1 MVPTGQFSDL
11 RDFLNVLEA
20 TANLVHFGE
29 ELSTW
34 CEIPAAIEYIA
45 RHIGKTVV
53 FNKVKGY
60 GIPVVGNLFA
70 TRKHLAIAFRVREE
84 ELEQTYLTR
93 AENPIKPK
101 MVDTGPVQEMVTKDD
116 VDIQQSI
123 PVLTYHEK
131 DVGPYMTS
139 AVTVAK
145 DPETGIRG
153 MGVHRIQIKSRDTIG
168 IFLATPPLS
177 NFLAKSEAAGEP
189 LDIAIASGVDPLTF
203 CAAIFSAPKGVDKF
217 DIAGG
222 FAQAP
227 TELVKCCSVDL
238 EVPANAEFVLEGH
251 IIPRVREREG
261 PFGESTGYYM
271 TFDNP
276 VGKITAITHRS
287 KPIYY
292 GLVPFTGEEEILAQI
307 MTRRYL
313 FKTTREAVPD
323 VSVLDLS
330 SLGIAGLCVVQIDK
344 KREEDALKVIDH
356 LLLAPHVKVGVV
368 VDRDV
373 NIFELNE
380 VAWAITTRVRPD
392 KDVTIK
398 SGLPGS
404 VIDPSVGGLEKGELG
419 RLVGQSAKLGIDA
432 TKPLKE
438 LANFER
444 IGMPAEVEEK
454 ILRLMEVIK

>member
-1 MVPTGQFSDL
+1 MASTRQFSDL
-11 RDFLNVLEA
+11 RNFLSVLEA
-20 TANLVHFGE
+20 TGNLVHFRE
-29 ELSTW
+29 ELSTQY
-34 CEIPAAIEYIA
+34 EIAAAIKYIA

-53 FNKVKGY
+53 FDKVKGY
-60 GIPVVGNLFA
+60 DIPVVGNLFA
-70 TRKHLAIAFRVREE
+70 SRKHLAIAFRVREE
-84 ELEQTYLTR
+84 ELDQTYLTR
-93 AENPIKPK
+93 AENPIRPT
-101 MVDTGPVQEMVTKDD
+101 MLDTGLVQEVIIKDD
-116 VDIQQSI
+116 INIQRSI

-131 DVGPYMTS
+131 DAGPYMTS
-139 AVTVAK
+139 AVAIAK

-153 MGVHRIQIKSRDTIG
+153 MGVHRIQIKNRDTIG

-177 NFLAKSEAAGEP
+177 DFLTKAEAAGKP
-189 LDIAIASGVDPLTF
+189 LHIAIASGVDPLIF

-222 FAQAP
+222 FAEAP
-227 TELVKCCSVDL
+227 IDLVKCCSVDV
-238 EVPANAEFVLEGH
+238 EVPASAEFVLEGY
-251 IIPRVREREG
+251 IIPRVREKEG

-271 TFDNP
+271 TFNNP

-287 KPIYY
+287 KPIYHA
-292 GLVPFTGEEEILAQI
+292 LVPFTGEETILAQI

-313 FKTTREAVPD
+313 LKTTREACPD
-323 VSVLDLS
+323 VCVLDLS

-344 KREEDALKVIDH
+344 KKDEDAQKVIDQ
-356 LLLAPHVKVGVV
+356 LLPAPHVKVVVV
-368 VDRDV
+368 VDGDID
-373 NIFELNE
+373 IFELSE
-380 VAWAITTRVRPD
+380 IAWAITTRVRPD

-398 SGLPGS
+398 SGLPGLA
-404 VIDPSVGGLEKGELG
+404 IDPSVGSLEKSDLG